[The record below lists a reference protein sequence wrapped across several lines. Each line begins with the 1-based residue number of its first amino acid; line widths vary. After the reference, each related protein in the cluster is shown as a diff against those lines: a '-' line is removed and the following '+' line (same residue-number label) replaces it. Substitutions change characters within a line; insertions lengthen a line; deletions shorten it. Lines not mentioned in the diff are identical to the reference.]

1 MQKSD
6 MKKLMRTLLAGACAT
21 GLLLGSF
28 ASQAAEFR
36 ERTLRFAFQN
46 VKDHPQGQ
54 GAQKFADLLQESSGG
69 KIKVRL
75 FPGGTLGG
83 DVQTVSALQGG
94 TLDITVLNSGI
105 LAAQAPDYAML
116 DFPFL
121 FNDVNE
127 AHAVMDGPVGQK
139 LAAQLNGKG
148 LLGLGYWDLGFRN
161 VTNSKHPINRLED
174 MQGLKIRV
182 IQSPIYLET
191 FSALGANP
199 VPMAFPEVYTGLE
212 QRTIDGQE
220 NPFTVIEGSK
230 FFEVQKYLSVTGHIF
245 NPQSL
250 IISQK
255 TWDRL
260 NDDER
265 ALIKDAAA
273 KAQVFQREVT
283 AASMDKARANLQAHI
298 AVNDITPAEKDR
310 FRQRVQPVIDKFSAQ
325 LDGSLVKLMYDEIAK
340 VRAAP

>member
-1 MQKSD
+1 MQKLI
-6 MKKLMRTLLAGACAT
+6 KTLLAGACAT
-21 GLLLGSF
+21 SLLLASV
-28 ASQAAEFR
+28 ASQAADIR

-46 VKDHPQGQ
+46 VKEHPQGQ
-54 GAQKFADLLQESSGG
+54 GAQKFADLLSESSGG

-105 LAAQAPDYAML
+105 LAAQAPDFAML

-121 FNDVNE
+121 FNDVKE
-127 AHAVMDGPVGQK
+127 AHAVIDGPIGQK
-139 LAAQLNGKG
+139 LAAQLDSKG
-148 LLGLGYWDLGFRN
+148 LVALGYWDLGFRN
-161 VTNSKHPINRLED
+161 VTNSKHPITRLED

-182 IQSPIYLET
+182 IQSPIYLKT

-250 IISQK
+250 IMSQK
-255 TWDRL
+255 TWNRL
-260 NDDER
+260 NDDEK
-265 ALIKDAAA
+265 ALIRDAAA

-283 AASMDKARANLQAHI
+283 AASMDKARANLEEHI
-298 AVNDITPAEKDR
+298 AVNDISPAEKDR
-310 FRQRVQPVIDKFSAQ
+310 FRERVKPVIDEFSQQ
-325 LDGSLVKLMYDEIAK
+325 LDAGLVKMMYDEIAK
-340 VRAAP
+340 VRAAQ

>member
-1 MQKSD
+1 MGQL
-6 MKKLMRTLLAGACAT
+6 MKTLLAGACAT
-21 GLLLGSF
+21 GLLLGSVVSH
-28 ASQAAEFR
+28 ADEVR

-46 VKDHPQGQ
+46 VKEHPQGQ
-54 GAQKFADLLQESSGG
+54 GAQKFADLLSEKSGG

-121 FNDVNE
+121 FNNVEE
-127 AHAVMDGPVGQK
+127 AHAVIDGPVGQK
-139 LAAQLNGKG
+139 LAAQLDSKG
-148 LLGLGYWDLGFRN
+148 LVALGYWDLGFRN
-161 VTNSKHPINRLED
+161 LTNSKHPVTKLED

-212 QRTIDGQE
+212 QHTIDGQE
-220 NPFTVIEGSK
+220 NPFTVIEGNK
-230 FFEVQKYLSVTGHIF
+230 FYEVQKYLSVTGHIF

-255 TWDRL
+255 TWNRL
-260 NDDER
+260 NDDEKAMIR
-265 ALIKDAAA
+265 SAATE
-273 KAQVFQREVT
+273 AQKFQREVT
-283 AASMDKARANLQAHI
+283 AASMVKA
-298 AVNDITPAEKDR
+298 
-310 FRQRVQPVIDKFSAQ
+310 
-325 LDGSLVKLMYDEIAK
+325 
-340 VRAAP
+340 

>member
-1 MQKSD
+1 MG
-6 MKKLMRTLLAGACAT
+6 KLMKTLLAGACAT
-21 GLLLGSF
+21 GLLLTGV
-28 ASQAAEFR
+28 ASHADEIR

-46 VKDHPQGQ
+46 VKEHPQGQ
-54 GAQKFADLLQESSGG
+54 GAQKFADLLSEKSGG

-121 FNDVNE
+121 FNNVEE
-127 AHAVMDGPVGQK
+127 AHAVIDGPVGQK
-139 LAAQLNGKG
+139 LAAQLDSKG
-148 LLGLGYWDLGFRN
+148 LVGLGYWDLGFRN
-161 VTNSKHPINRLED
+161 LTNSKHPVTKLED

-212 QRTIDGQE
+212 QHTIDGQE
-220 NPFTVIEGSK
+220 NPFTVIEGNK
-230 FFEVQKYLSVTGHIF
+230 FYEVQKYLSVTGHIF

-255 TWDRL
+255 TWNRL
-260 NDDER
+260 NDDEKAMIR
-265 ALIKDAAA
+265 AAA
-273 KAQVFQREVT
+273 AEAQAFQREVT
-283 AASMDKARANLQAHI
+283 AASMDKAKATLA
-298 AVNDITPAEKDR
+298 AAMTVNEITPAEKDR
-310 FRQRVQPVIDKFSAQ
+310 LRERVKPVVDKFAKS
-325 LDGSLVKLMYDEIAK
+325 LDGDLVKTMYEEIAK
-340 VRAAP
+340 VRAAQ

>member
-1 MQKSD
+1 MQQL
-6 MKKLMRTLLAGACAT
+6 MKTLLAGACAT
-21 GLLLGSF
+21 GLLLGSVV
-28 ASQAAEFR
+28 SHAEEIR

-46 VKDHPQGQ
+46 VKEHPQGQ
-54 GAQKFADLLQESSGG
+54 GAQKFADLLSEKSAG
-69 KIKVRL
+69 KLKVRL

-105 LAAQAPDYAML
+105 LAAQAADFAML

-121 FNDVNE
+121 FNSVEE
-127 AHAVMDGPVGQK
+127 AHAVIDGPVGQK
-139 LAAQLNGKG
+139 LAAQLDSKG
-148 LLGLGYWDLGFRN
+148 LVGLGYWDLGFRN
-161 VTNSKHPINRLED
+161 LTNSKRPVTKLED

-191 FSALGANP
+191 FTALGANP

-212 QRTIDGQE
+212 QHTIDGQE
-220 NPFTVIEGSK
+220 NPFTVIEGNK

-255 TWDRL
+255 TWSRL
-260 NDDER
+260 NDDEK
-265 ALIKDAAA
+265 ALIRDAASE
-273 KAQVFQREVT
+273 AQKFQREVT
-283 AASMDKARANLQAHI
+283 AASMDKARATLEGEM
-298 AVNDITPAEKDR
+298 AVNDIALEEKDR
-310 FRQRVQPVIDKFSAQ
+310 FRERVQPVIEKFSAA
-325 LDGSLVKLMYDEIAK
+325 LDGDLVKMMYDEIAR
-340 VRAAP
+340 VRAAQ

>member
-1 MQKSD
+1 MGQL
-6 MKKLMRTLLAGACAT
+6 MKTLLAGACAT
-21 GLLLGSF
+21 GLLLGSVVSH
-28 ASQAAEFR
+28 ADEIR

-46 VKDHPQGQ
+46 VKEHPQGQ
-54 GAQKFADLLQESSGG
+54 GAQKFADLLSEKSGG
-69 KIKVRL
+69 KLKVRL

-105 LAAQAPDYAML
+105 LAAQAADFAML

-121 FNDVNE
+121 FNNAEE
-127 AHAVMDGPVGQK
+127 AHAVIDGPVGQK
-139 LAAQLNGKG
+139 LAAQLDSKG
-148 LLGLGYWDLGFRN
+148 LVGLGYWDLGFRN
-161 VTNSKHPINRLED
+161 LTNSKHPVTKLED

-212 QRTIDGQE
+212 QHTIDGQE
-220 NPFTVIEGSK
+220 NPFTVIEGNK
-230 FFEVQKYLSVTGHIF
+230 FFEVQKYLSETGHIF

-255 TWDRL
+255 TWNRL
-260 NDDER
+260 NDDEKN
-265 ALIKDAAA
+265 LIRQAAA
-273 KAQVFQREVT
+273 EAQKFQREVT
-283 AASMDKARANLQAHI
+283 AASMDKAKATLAGAMTFNEI
-298 AVNDITPAEKDR
+298 SPAEKDR
-310 FRQRVQPVIDKFSAQ
+310 FRERVQPVIDKFAKS
-325 LDGSLVKLMYDEIAK
+325 LDANLVKMMYDEIAK
-340 VRAAP
+340 VRAAQ

>member
-1 MQKSD
+1 MG
-6 MKKLMRTLLAGACAT
+6 KLMKTLLAGACAT
-21 GLLLGSF
+21 GLLLTGV
-28 ASQAAEFR
+28 ASHADEIR

-46 VKDHPQGQ
+46 VKEHPQGQ
-54 GAQKFADLLQESSGG
+54 GAQKFADLLGEKSGG

-121 FNDVNE
+121 FNNVEE
-127 AHAVMDGPVGQK
+127 AHAVIDGPVGQK
-139 LAAQLNGKG
+139 LAAQLDSKG
-148 LLGLGYWDLGFRN
+148 LVGLGYWDLGFRN
-161 VTNSKHPINRLED
+161 LTNSKHPVTRLED

-212 QRTIDGQE
+212 QHTIDGQE
-220 NPFTVIEGSK
+220 NPFTVIEGNK
-230 FFEVQKYLSVTGHIF
+230 FYEVQKYLSVTGHIF

-255 TWDRL
+255 TWSRL
-260 NDDER
+260 NDDEKAMIR
-265 ALIKDAAA
+265 AAA
-273 KAQVFQREVT
+273 AEAQTFQREVT
-283 AASMDKARANLQAHI
+283 AASMDKAKATLA
-298 AVNDITPAEKDR
+298 AAMTVNEISPAEKDR
-310 FRQRVQPVIDKFSAQ
+310 LRERVKPVVDKFAKS
-325 LDGSLVKLMYDEIAK
+325 LDGDLVKTMYEEIAK
-340 VRAAP
+340 VRAAQ

>member
-1 MQKSD
+1 MQKL
-6 MKKLMRTLLAGACAT
+6 MKTLLAGACAT
-21 GLLLGSF
+21 GLLLGSVV
-28 ASQAAEFR
+28 SHAEEIR

-46 VKDHPQGQ
+46 VKEHPQGQ
-54 GAQKFADLLQESSGG
+54 GAQKFADLLSEKSAG
-69 KIKVRL
+69 KLKVRL

-105 LAAQAPDYAML
+105 LAAQAADFAML

-121 FNDVNE
+121 FNSVEE
-127 AHAVMDGPVGQK
+127 AHAVIDGPVGQK
-139 LAAQLNGKG
+139 LAAQLDSKG
-148 LLGLGYWDLGFRN
+148 LVGLGYWDLGFRN
-161 VTNSKHPINRLED
+161 LTNSKRAVNKLED

-191 FSALGANP
+191 FTALGANP

-212 QRTIDGQE
+212 QHTIDGQE

-230 FFEVQKYLSVTGHIF
+230 IFEVQKYLSVTGHIF

-255 TWDRL
+255 TWSRL
-260 NDDER
+260 NDDEK
-265 ALIKDAAA
+265 ALIREAATE
-273 KAQVFQREVT
+273 AQTFQREVT
-283 AASMDKARANLQAHI
+283 AASMDKARATLEDKL
-298 AVNDITPAEKDR
+298 AVNDITPEEKDR
-310 FRQRVQPVIDKFSAQ
+310 FRERVQPVIEKFSAS
-325 LDGSLVKLMYDEIAK
+325 LDGDLVKMMYDEIAK
-340 VRAAP
+340 VRAAQ

>member
-1 MQKSD
+1 MQRL
-6 MKKLMRTLLAGACAT
+6 MKTLLAGACVT
-21 GLLLGSF
+21 GLLLGSV
-28 ASQAAEFR
+28 AAQAAEIR

-46 VKDHPQGQ
+46 VKEHPQGQ
-54 GAQKFADLLQESSGG
+54 GAQKFADLLAESSGG

-105 LAAQAPDYAML
+105 LAAQAPDFAML

-121 FNDVNE
+121 FNDVKE

-139 LAAQLNGKG
+139 LAAQLDSKG
-148 LLGLGYWDLGFRN
+148 LVGLGYWDLGFRN
-161 VTNSKHPINRLED
+161 VTNSKQPINRLED

-250 IISQK
+250 IISGK
-255 TWDRL
+255 TWNRL
-260 NDDER
+260 NDDEKS
-265 ALIKDAAA
+265 LIREAAA

-283 AASMDKARANLQAHI
+283 AASMDKARATLQAHI
-298 AVNDITPAEKDR
+298 AVNDISPTEKDR
-310 FRQRVQPVIDKFSAQ
+310 FRERVQPVIDKFSKQ
-325 LDGSLVKLMYDEIAK
+325 LDAGLVKQMYDEIAK
-340 VRAAP
+340 VRATP

>member
-1 MQKSD
+1 MQQL
-6 MKKLMRTLLAGACAT
+6 MKTLLAGACAT
-21 GLLLGSF
+21 GLLLGSVVSH
-28 ASQAAEFR
+28 ADEIR

-46 VKDHPQGQ
+46 VKEHPQGQ
-54 GAQKFADLLQESSGG
+54 GAQKFADLLSEKSGG
-69 KIKVRL
+69 KLKVRL

-121 FNDVNE
+121 FNSVEE
-127 AHAVMDGPVGQK
+127 AHAVIDGPVGEK
-139 LAAQLNGKG
+139 LSAQLDSKG
-148 LLGLGYWDLGFRN
+148 LVGLGYWDLGFRHL
-161 VTNSKHPINRLED
+161 TNSKRAVTKLED
-174 MQGLKIRV
+174 MQGLKVRV

-191 FSALGANP
+191 FTALGANP

-212 QRTIDGQE
+212 QHTIDGQE
-220 NPFTVIEGSK
+220 NPFTVIEGNK

-255 TWDRL
+255 TWSRL
-260 NDDER
+260 NDDEK
-265 ALIKDAAA
+265 ALIRQAASE
-273 KAQVFQREVT
+273 AQKFQREVT
-283 AASMDKARANLQAHI
+283 AASMDKSRAALEGVM
-298 AVNDITPAEKDR
+298 AVNDISAEEKDR
-310 FRQRVQPVIDKFSAQ
+310 FRERVQPVIDKFSKD
-325 LDGSLVKLMYDEIAK
+325 LDADLVKMMYDEIAK
-340 VRAAP
+340 VRAAQ

>member
-1 MQKSD
+1 MG
-6 MKKLMRTLLAGACAT
+6 KLMKTLLAGACAT
-21 GLLLGSF
+21 GLLLTGV
-28 ASQAAEFR
+28 ASHADEIR

-46 VKDHPQGQ
+46 VKEHPQGQ
-54 GAQKFADLLQESSGG
+54 GAQKFADLLGEKSGG

-121 FNDVNE
+121 FNNVEE
-127 AHAVMDGPVGQK
+127 AHAVIDGPVGQK
-139 LAAQLNGKG
+139 LAAQLDSKG
-148 LLGLGYWDLGFRN
+148 LVGLGYWDLGFRN
-161 VTNSKHPINRLED
+161 LTNSKHPVTRLED

-212 QRTIDGQE
+212 QHTIDGQE
-220 NPFTVIEGSK
+220 NPFTVIEGNK
-230 FFEVQKYLSVTGHIF
+230 FYEVQKYLSVTGHIF

-255 TWDRL
+255 TWSRL
-260 NDDER
+260 NDDEKAMIR
-265 ALIKDAAA
+265 AAA
-273 KAQVFQREVT
+273 AEAQTFQREVT
-283 AASMDKARANLQAHI
+283 AASMDKAKATLA
-298 AVNDITPAEKDR
+298 AAMTVNEISPAEKDR
-310 FRQRVQPVIDKFSAQ
+310 LRERVKPVVDKFAAS
-325 LDGSLVKLMYDEIAK
+325 LDGDLVKKMYEEIAK
-340 VRAAP
+340 VRAAQ

>member
-1 MQKSD
+1 MG
-6 MKKLMRTLLAGACAT
+6 KLMKTLLAGACAT
-21 GLLLGSF
+21 GLLLTGV
-28 ASQAAEFR
+28 ASHADEIR

-46 VKDHPQGQ
+46 VKEHPQGQ
-54 GAQKFADLLQESSGG
+54 GAQKFADLLGEKSGG

-121 FNDVNE
+121 FNNVEE
-127 AHAVMDGPVGQK
+127 AHAVIDGPVGQK
-139 LAAQLNGKG
+139 LAAQLDSKG
-148 LLGLGYWDLGFRN
+148 LVGLGYWDLGFRN
-161 VTNSKHPINRLED
+161 LTNSKHPVTRLED

-191 FSALGANP
+191 FAALGANP

-212 QRTIDGQE
+212 QHTIDGQE
-220 NPFTVIEGSK
+220 NPFTVIEGNK
-230 FFEVQKYLSVTGHIF
+230 FYEVQKYLSVTGHIF

-255 TWDRL
+255 TWNRL
-260 NDDER
+260 NDDEKAMIR
-265 ALIKDAAA
+265 AAA
-273 KAQVFQREVT
+273 AEAQTFQREVT
-283 AASMDKARANLQAHI
+283 AASMDKAKATLA
-298 AVNDITPAEKDR
+298 AAMTVNEITPAEKDR
-310 FRQRVQPVIDKFSAQ
+310 LRERVKPVVDKFAKS
-325 LDGSLVKLMYDEIAK
+325 LDGDLVKTMYEEIAK
-340 VRAAP
+340 VRAAQ

>member
-1 MQKSD
+1 MQKIIKS
-6 MKKLMRTLLAGACAT
+6 LLAGACAT
-21 GLLLGSF
+21 SLLLGSM
-28 ASQAAEFR
+28 ASSHAAEIR

-46 VKDHPQGQ
+46 VKEHPQGQ
-54 GAQKFADLLQESSGG
+54 GAQKFADLLTESSGG

-94 TLDITVLNSGI
+94 TLDLTVLNSGI
-105 LAAQAPDYAML
+105 LAAQAKDFAML

-121 FNDVNE
+121 FNNVEE
-127 AHAVMDGPVGQK
+127 AHAVIDGPVGQK
-139 LAAQLNGKG
+139 LAAQLDSKG
-148 LLGLGYWDLGFRN
+148 LVNLGYWDLGFRN
-161 VTNSKHPINRLED
+161 ITNSKHPINRLED

-230 FFEVQKYLSVTGHIF
+230 FYEVQKYLSVTGHIF
-245 NPQSL
+245 NPQSF
-250 IISQK
+250 IIGKK

-260 NDDER
+260 NDDEKK
-265 ALIKDAAA
+265 LIKDAAVE
-273 KAQVFQREVT
+273 AQVFQREVT
-283 AASMDKARANLQAHI
+283 AQSMEKARGNLEKHV
-298 AVNDITPAEKDR
+298 AVNDISPEEKDR
-310 FRQRVQPVIDKFSAQ
+310 FRERVQPVIEKFSKE
-325 LDGSLVKLMYDEIAK
+325 LDGSLVKMMYDEIAK
-340 VRAAP
+340 VRAGQ

>member
-1 MQKSD
+1 MG
-6 MKKLMRTLLAGACAT
+6 KLMKTLLAGACAT
-21 GLLLGSF
+21 GLLLTGV
-28 ASQAAEFR
+28 ASHADEIR

-46 VKDHPQGQ
+46 VKEHPQGQ
-54 GAQKFADLLQESSGG
+54 GAQKFADLLSEKSGG

-121 FNDVNE
+121 FNNVEE
-127 AHAVMDGPVGQK
+127 AHAVIDGPVGQK
-139 LAAQLNGKG
+139 LAAQLDSKG
-148 LLGLGYWDLGFRN
+148 LVGLGYWDLGFRN
-161 VTNSKHPINRLED
+161 LTNSKHPVTKLED

-191 FSALGANP
+191 FAALGANP

-212 QRTIDGQE
+212 QHTIDGQE
-220 NPFTVIEGSK
+220 NPFTVIEGNK
-230 FFEVQKYLSVTGHIF
+230 FYEVQKYLSVTGHIF

-255 TWDRL
+255 TWNRL
-260 NDDER
+260 NDDEKAMIR
-265 ALIKDAAA
+265 AAA
-273 KAQVFQREVT
+273 AEAQTFQREVT
-283 AASMDKARANLQAHI
+283 AASMDKAKATLA
-298 AVNDITPAEKDR
+298 AAMTVNEITPAEKDR
-310 FRQRVQPVIDKFSAQ
+310 LRERVKPVVDKFAKS
-325 LDGSLVKLMYDEIAK
+325 LDGDLVKTMYEEIAK
-340 VRAAP
+340 VRAAQ

>member
-1 MQKSD
+1 MQRL
-6 MKKLMRTLLAGACAT
+6 MKTLLAGACVT
-21 GLLLGSF
+21 GLLLGSV
-28 ASQAAEFR
+28 AAQAAEIR

-46 VKDHPQGQ
+46 VKEHPQGQ
-54 GAQKFADLLQESSGG
+54 GAQKFADLLAESSGG

-105 LAAQAPDYAML
+105 LAAQAPDFAML

-121 FNDVNE
+121 FNDVKE

-139 LAAQLNGKG
+139 LTAQLDSKG
-148 LLGLGYWDLGFRN
+148 LVGLGYWDLGFRN
-161 VTNSKHPINRLED
+161 VTNSKRAINRLED

-212 QRTIDGQE
+212 QHTIDGQE

-255 TWDRL
+255 TWNRL
-260 NDDER
+260 NDDEK
-265 ALIKDAAA
+265 ALVRDAAV

-283 AASMDKARANLQAHI
+283 AASMDKARATLQAHI
-298 AVNDITPAEKDR
+298 AVNDISPAEKDR
-310 FRQRVQPVIDKFSAQ
+310 FRERVQPVIDKFSKQ
-325 LDGSLVKLMYDEIAK
+325 LDAGLVKEMYDEIAK

>member
-1 MQKSD
+1 MG
-6 MKKLMRTLLAGACAT
+6 KLMKTLLAGACAT
-21 GLLLGSF
+21 GLLLTGV
-28 ASQAAEFR
+28 ASHADEIR

-46 VKDHPQGQ
+46 VKEHPQGQ
-54 GAQKFADLLQESSGG
+54 GAQKFADLLSEKSGG

-121 FNDVNE
+121 FNNVEE
-127 AHAVMDGPVGQK
+127 AHAVIDGPVGQK
-139 LAAQLNGKG
+139 LAAQLDSKG
-148 LLGLGYWDLGFRN
+148 LVGLGYWDLGFRN
-161 VTNSKHPINRLED
+161 LTNSKHPVTKLED

-212 QRTIDGQE
+212 QHTIDGQE
-220 NPFTVIEGSK
+220 NPFTVIEGNK
-230 FFEVQKYLSVTGHIF
+230 FYEVQKYLSVTGHIF

-255 TWDRL
+255 TWNRL
-260 NDDER
+260 NDDEKAMIR
-265 ALIKDAAA
+265 AAA
-273 KAQVFQREVT
+273 AEAQTFQREVT
-283 AASMDKARANLQAHI
+283 AASMDKAKATLA
-298 AVNDITPAEKDR
+298 AAMTVNEITPAEKDR
-310 FRQRVQPVIDKFSAQ
+310 LRERVKPVVDKFAKS
-325 LDGSLVKLMYDEIAK
+325 LDGDLVKMMYEEIAK
-340 VRAAP
+340 VRAAQ

>member
-1 MQKSD
+1 MGQL
-6 MKKLMRTLLAGACAT
+6 MKTLLAGACAT
-21 GLLLGSF
+21 GLLLGSVVSH
-28 ASQAAEFR
+28 ADEIR

-46 VKDHPQGQ
+46 VKEHPQGQ
-54 GAQKFADLLQESSGG
+54 GAQKFADLLSEKSGG

-121 FNDVNE
+121 FNNVEE
-127 AHAVMDGPVGQK
+127 AHAVIDGPVGQK
-139 LAAQLNGKG
+139 LAAQLDSKG
-148 LLGLGYWDLGFRN
+148 LVGLGYWDLGFRN
-161 VTNSKHPINRLED
+161 LTNSKHPVTKLED

-212 QRTIDGQE
+212 QHTIDGQE
-220 NPFTVIEGSK
+220 NPFTVIEGNK
-230 FFEVQKYLSVTGHIF
+230 FYEVQKYLSVTGHIF

-255 TWDRL
+255 TWNRL
-260 NDDER
+260 NDDEK
-265 ALIKDAAA
+265 ALIRSAVAE
-273 KAQVFQREVT
+273 AQTFQRDVT
-283 AASMDKARANLQAHI
+283 AASMDKAKVTLAA
-298 AVNDITPAEKDR
+298 AMTVNEISPAEKDR
-310 FRQRVQPVIDKFSAQ
+310 LRERVKPVVDKFAKS
-325 LDGSLVKLMYDEIAK
+325 LDGELVKMMYDEIAK
-340 VRAAP
+340 VRAAQ

>member
-1 MQKSD
+1 MQTLIK
-6 MKKLMRTLLAGACAT
+6 TLLASACAA
-21 GLLLGSF
+21 GLLLGSL
-28 ASQAAEFR
+28 ASQAAEIR

-46 VKDHPQGQ
+46 VKEHPQGQ
-54 GAQKFADLLQESSGG
+54 GAQKFADLLAESSGG

-105 LAAQAPDYAML
+105 LAAQAPDFAML

-121 FNDVNE
+121 FNNVDE
-127 AHAVMDGPVGQK
+127 AHAVIDGPVGQK
-139 LAAQLNGKG
+139 LAAQLDSKG
-148 LLGLGYWDLGFRN
+148 LVGLGYWDLGFRN
-161 VTNSKHPINRLED
+161 LTNNKHPVTKLED

-199 VPMAFPEVYTGLE
+199 VPMAFPEVYTGLD
-212 QRTIDGQE
+212 QGTIDGQE

-230 FFEVQKYLSVTGHIF
+230 FYEVQKYLSITGHIF

-250 IISQK
+250 IMSQK
-255 TWDRL
+255 TWNRL
-260 NDDER
+260 NDDEK
-265 ALIKDAAA
+265 ALIRAAA
-273 KAQVFQREVT
+273 TKAQQYQREIT
-283 AASMDKARANLQAHI
+283 AAGMDKAQDNIKAHMTI
-298 AVNDITPAEKDR
+298 NDISPAEKDR
-310 FRQRVQPVIDKFSAQ
+310 FRQRVQPVIDKFSAT
-325 LDGSLVKLMYDEIAK
+325 LDAGLVKMMYDEIAR
-340 VRAAP
+340 VRASR

>member
-1 MQKSD
+1 MQKL
-6 MKKLMRTLLAGACAT
+6 MKTLLAGACAT
-21 GLLLGSF
+21 GLLLGSV
-28 ASQAAEFR
+28 ASHAAEIR

-46 VKDHPQGQ
+46 VKEHPQGQ
-54 GAQKFADLLQESSGG
+54 GAQKFADLLSEKSGG
-69 KIKVRL
+69 KLKVRL

-105 LAAQAPDYAML
+105 LAAQAADYAML

-121 FNDVNE
+121 FNSVEE
-127 AHAVMDGPVGQK
+127 AHAVIDGPVGEK
-139 LAAQLNGKG
+139 LAAQLDSKG
-148 LLGLGYWDLGFRN
+148 LIGLGYWDLGFRHM
-161 VTNSKHPINRLED
+161 TNSKQAVTRLED

-220 NPFTVIEGSK
+220 NPFTVIEGNK

-255 TWDRL
+255 TWSRL
-260 NDDER
+260 NDDEK
-265 ALIKDAAA
+265 ALIREAAA
-273 KAQVFQREVT
+273 EAQKFQREMT
-283 AASMDKARANLQAHI
+283 AASMDKSRAALEGEM
-298 AVNDITPAEKDR
+298 AVNDISPEEKDR
-310 FRQRVQPVIDKFSAQ
+310 FRERVQPVIEKFSKDLNA
-325 LDGSLVKLMYDEIAK
+325 DLVKMMYDEIAK
-340 VRAAP
+340 VRAAQ

>member
-1 MQKSD
+1 MQKIIKS
-6 MKKLMRTLLAGACAT
+6 LLAGACAT
-21 GLLLGSF
+21 SLLLGSM
-28 ASQAAEFR
+28 ASSHAAEIR

-46 VKDHPQGQ
+46 VKEHPQGQ
-54 GAQKFADLLQESSGG
+54 GAQKFADLLTESSGG

-94 TLDITVLNSGI
+94 TLDLTVLNSGI
-105 LAAQAPDYAML
+105 LAAQAKDFAML

-121 FNDVNE
+121 FNNVEE
-127 AHAVMDGPVGQK
+127 AHAVIDGPVGQK
-139 LAAQLNGKG
+139 LAAQLDSKG
-148 LLGLGYWDLGFRN
+148 LVNLGYWDLGFRN
-161 VTNSKHPINRLED
+161 ITNSKHPINRLED

-230 FFEVQKYLSVTGHIF
+230 FYEVQKYLSVTGHIF
-245 NPQSL
+245 NPQSF
-250 IISQK
+250 IIGRK

-273 KAQVFQREVT
+273 KAQKYQREVT
-283 AASMDKARANLQAHI
+283 ATSMGNARGNLEKHV
-298 AVNDITPAEKDR
+298 AVNDISPEEKDR
-310 FRQRVQPVIDKFSAQ
+310 FRERVQPVIEKFSKE
-325 LDGSLVKLMYDEIAK
+325 LDGSLVKMMYAEIAK
-340 VRAAP
+340 VRAGQ

>member
-1 MQKSD
+1 MQKL
-6 MKKLMRTLLAGACAT
+6 MKTLLASVCAT
-21 GLLLGSF
+21 SLLLTSLAG
-28 ASQAAEFR
+28 QAAEIR

-54 GAQKFADLLQESSGG
+54 GAQKFADLLAESSGG

-94 TLDITVLNSGI
+94 TLDMTVLNSGI
-105 LAAQAPDYAML
+105 LAAQAADFAML

-127 AHAVMDGPVGQK
+127 AHAVMDGAVGQK
-139 LAAQLNGKG
+139 LAAQLDGKG
-148 LLGLGYWDLGFRN
+148 LIGLGYWDLGFRN
-161 VTNSKHPINRLED
+161 VTNSKHPITRLED

-255 TWDRL
+255 TWNRL
-260 NDDER
+260 NDDEK
-265 ALIKDAAA
+265 ALIRDAAA

-298 AVNDITPAEKDR
+298 EVNDISPAEKNR
-310 FRQRVQPVIDKFSAQ
+310 FRERVQPVIDKFSKQ
-325 LDGSLVKLMYDEIAK
+325 LDASLVKLMYDEIAR

>member
-1 MQKSD
+1 MG
-6 MKKLMRTLLAGACAT
+6 KLMKTLLAGACAT
-21 GLLLGSF
+21 GLLLGSV
-28 ASQAAEFR
+28 ASHADEIR

-54 GAQKFADLLQESSGG
+54 GAQKFADLLKEKSDG

-105 LAAQAPDYAML
+105 LAAQAPDFAML

-121 FNDVNE
+121 FNNAEE
-127 AHAVMDGPVGQK
+127 AHAVIDGPVGQK
-139 LAAQLNGKG
+139 LSAQLDSKG
-148 LLGLGYWDLGFRN
+148 LVGLGYWDLGFRN
-161 VTNSKHPINRLED
+161 LTNSKHPVTKIED
-174 MQGLKIRV
+174 MQGLKVRV

-199 VPMAFPEVYTGLE
+199 VPMAFPEVYTALE
-212 QRTIDGQE
+212 QHTIDGQE
-220 NPFTVIEGSK
+220 NPFTVIEGNK

-255 TWDRL
+255 TWNRL
-260 NDDER
+260 NEDEKK
-265 ALIKDAAA
+265 LIRDAAA
-273 KAQVFQREVT
+273 EAQKFQREVT
-283 AASMDKARANLQAHI
+283 AAGMDKAKETLAGAMT
-298 AVNDITPAEKDR
+298 VNEISAAEKDR
-310 FRQRVQPVIDKFSAQ
+310 FRERVKPVVDKFAES
-325 LDGSLVKLMYDEIAK
+325 LDGDLVKMMYDEIAK
-340 VRAAP
+340 VRSPQ

>member
-1 MQKSD
+1 MQRL
-6 MKKLMRTLLAGACAT
+6 MKTLLAGACVT
-21 GLLLGSF
+21 GLLLGSV
-28 ASQAAEFR
+28 AAQAAEIR

-46 VKDHPQGQ
+46 VKEHPQGQ
-54 GAQKFADLLQESSGG
+54 GAQKFADLLAESSGG

-105 LAAQAPDYAML
+105 LAAQAPDFAML

-121 FNDVNE
+121 FNDVKE

-139 LAAQLNGKG
+139 LAAQLDSKG
-148 LLGLGYWDLGFRN
+148 LVGLGYWDLGFRN
-161 VTNSKHPINRLED
+161 VTNSKRAITRLED

-212 QRTIDGQE
+212 QHTIDGQE

-255 TWDRL
+255 TWNRL
-260 NDDER
+260 NDDEK
-265 ALIKDAAA
+265 ALIRDAAA

-283 AASMDKARANLQAHI
+283 AAGMDKARATLEAHI
-298 AVNDITPAEKDR
+298 AVNDISPAEKDR
-310 FRQRVQPVIDKFSAQ
+310 FRERVQPVIDKFSKQ
-325 LDGSLVKLMYDEIAK
+325 LDAGLVKQMYDEIAK

>member
-1 MQKSD
+1 MG
-6 MKKLMRTLLAGACAT
+6 KLMKTLLAGACAT
-21 GLLLGSF
+21 GLLLTGA
-28 ASQAAEFR
+28 ASHADEIR

-46 VKDHPQGQ
+46 VKEHPQGQ
-54 GAQKFADLLQESSGG
+54 GAQKFADLLSEKSGG

-121 FNDVNE
+121 FNNVEE
-127 AHAVMDGPVGQK
+127 AHAVIDGPVGQK
-139 LAAQLNGKG
+139 LAAQLDSKG
-148 LLGLGYWDLGFRN
+148 LVGLGYWDLGFRN
-161 VTNSKHPINRLED
+161 LTNSKHPVTKLED

-212 QRTIDGQE
+212 QHTIDGQE
-220 NPFTVIEGSK
+220 NPFTVIEGNK
-230 FFEVQKYLSVTGHIF
+230 FYEVQKYLSVTGHIF

-255 TWDRL
+255 TWNRL
-260 NDDER
+260 NDDEK
-265 ALIKDAAA
+265 ALIRAAA
-273 KAQVFQREVT
+273 AEAQAFQREVT
-283 AASMDKARANLQAHI
+283 AASMDKAKATLA
-298 AVNDITPAEKDR
+298 AAMTVNEISPAEKDR
-310 FRQRVQPVIDKFSAQ
+310 LRERVKPVVDKFAKS
-325 LDGSLVKLMYDEIAK
+325 LDGDLVKTMYDEIAK
-340 VRAAP
+340 VRAAH